1 MMKFLALTKA
11 MHGVDKMSWNGVP
24 GEIMKKLVLGLLFA
38 LAPLL
43 TAQAPP
49 SQEVV
54 LSASAGSKLG
64 IALPFPKV
72 SGVPEATVNKE
83 FHEVLTKDLDEA
95 GPFAVIQKNLPAAQD
110 PASYKAWAATG
121 TEWLLTTTINRGAGG
136 DLEVMIQVVDV
147 MASQSKTVKA
157 VVSKRYTGRDGAL
170 RRIAHRI
177 SDDLMARLTGEQG
190 VASTRVVFVKETG
203 RGVKEIYQVDRD
215 GANAFPVTSFRSLTI
230 SPTVAADGRLAY
242 VTYKGGSP
250 EIWGQRVPGGPQV
263 KLYPLGGKTVGHCF
277 CPSWS
282 PDGRRLALVEGD
294 RRGNTDIVVLD
305 VASGRVRRLTDSN
318 CINTDPSWNPA
329 GTQLAFTSDRE
340 GGPQVFLMG
349 EDGSNVRRLTQEG
362 TYNTS
367 PAWSPS
373 GSMVAYVSRF
383 EGKFDLFVYKLGE
396 GKSYQITTGVS
407 SSESPSWSP
416 DERRI
421 VFSSGSRGGMQLY
434 TTDLS
439 GNTLRKLVNLE
450 GCQSP
455 KWTRSR

>member
-1 MMKFLALTKA
+1 MKIF
-11 MHGVDKMSWNGVP
+11 
-24 GEIMKKLVLGLLFA
+24 VLGLLFA
-38 LAPLL
+38 LVPLL
-43 TAQAPP
+43 AAQAPP

-64 IALPFPKV
+64 IAVPFPRV
-72 SGVPEATVNKE
+72 GGMSEGTVRTE
-83 FHEVLTKDLDEA
+83 FHEVLNKDLEEA
-95 GPFAVIQKNLPAAQD
+95 GPFSVVQKNLPGATD
-110 PASYKAWAATG
+110 PASYPAWAATG
-121 TEWLLTTTINRGAGG
+121 TEWLLTTGITRSGAG

-147 MASQSKTVKA
+147 LGQSKNVKA
-157 VVSKRYTGRDGAL
+157 VFSKRYTGKDGAL

-177 SDDLMARLTGEQG
+177 SDDLMARLTGESG
-190 VASTRVVFVKETG
+190 VASTRIVFVKETG
-203 RGVKEIYQVDRD
+203 RGLKEIYQVDRD
-215 GANAFPVTSFRSLTI
+215 GASPHPLTAYKSLTI
-230 SPTVAADGRLAY
+230 SPAVAADGRLAY
-242 VTYKGGSP
+242 VTYKGGAP

-263 KLYPLGGKTVGHCF
+263 KLYPLGKSEGHCF
-277 CPSWS
+277 CPAWS
-282 PDGRRLALVEGD
+282 PDGRRLALVQGD

-305 VASGRVRRLTDSN
+305 VASGKVRRLTDSN

-329 GTQLAFTSDRE
+329 GNQLAFTSDRE

-349 EDGSNVRRLTQEG
+349 DDGSNVRRLTREG
-362 TYNTS
+362 SYNAS
-367 PAWSPS
+367 PAWSPQ
-373 GSMVAYVSRF
+373 GSMIAYVSRF

-396 GKSYQITTGVS
+396 GKSYQITTGIA

-439 GNTLRKLVNLE
+439 GNTWRKLINLD

>member
-1 MMKFLALTKA
+1 MFC
-11 MHGVDKMSWNGVP
+11 GR
-24 GEIMKKLVLGLLFA
+24 
-38 LAPLL
+38 
-43 TAQAPP
+43 
-49 SQEVV
+49 
-54 LSASAGSKLG
+54 SKSR
-64 IALPFPKV
+64 K
-72 SGVPEATVNKE
+72 
-83 FHEVLTKDLDEA
+83 
-95 GPFAVIQKNLPAAQD
+95 
-110 PASYKAWAATG
+110 
-121 TEWLLTTTINRGAGG
+121 
-136 DLEVMIQVVDV
+136 
-147 MASQSKTVKA
+147 
-157 VVSKRYTGRDGAL
+157 
-170 RRIAHRI
+170 
-177 SDDLMARLTGEQG
+177 G
-190 VASTRVVFVKETG
+190 VASTRIVFVKEAG
-203 RGVKEIYQVDRD
+203 RGIKEIYQVDRD
-215 GANAFPVTSFRSLTI
+215 GANAFPLTAHRSLTI

-242 VTYKGGSP
+242 VTYKGGAP
-250 EIWGQRVPGGPQV
+250 EIWGQRTPGGPHV
-263 KLYPLGGKTVGHCF
+263 KLYPLSNKPEGHCF

-282 PDGRRLALVEGD
+282 PDGKRLALVQGD
-294 RRGNTDIVVLD
+294 RRGNTDIVILD

-349 EDGSNVRRLTQEG
+349 DDGSNVRRLTQEG
-362 TYNTS
+362 TYNGS

-373 GSMVAYVSRF
+373 GSMIAYVSRF

-396 GKSYQITTGVS
+396 GKSYQITTGIA

-439 GNTLRKLVNLE
+439 GNTLHKLIDPD